1 MGDMMEIE
9 LFAERI
15 ASATHD
21 QREAM
26 YFLLKGMEIQK
37 TIDSNG
43 GGNHGRKTD
52 QIP

>member
-1 MGDMMEIE
+1 MGDIMEIE

-26 YFLLKGMEIQK
+26 FFLLKGMEIQK
-37 TIDSNG
+37 AIDSNG
-43 GGNHGRKTD
+43 GNANGVKIQR
-52 QIP
+52 

>member
-26 YFLLKGMEIQK
+26 FFLLKGMEIQK
-37 TIDSNG
+37 AIDSK
-43 GGNHGRKTD
+43 GGNTNGVKIQR
-52 QIP
+52 